1 MKSSISGKEFAELL
15 GAELSDIN
23 NVTMVLS
30 SGGADY
36 LKVQVH
42 QRHPET
48 GELEYVGPKFARSP
62 LLVWH
67 VVYLDKPG
75 RPHGT
80 TIANG
85 AKPKTPKA
93 KPSAT
98 PTLMHGG
105 SSE

>member
-1 MKSSISGKEFAELL
+1 MKNNISGKEFAALL
-15 GAELSDIN
+15 GTDISDITN
-23 NVTMVLS
+23 ITMMRPDN
-30 SGGADY
+30 GADY

-67 VVYLDKPG
+67 IVYLDKPG

-85 AKPKTPKA
+85 ASPKTKKTAPA
-93 KPSAT
+93 

>member
-1 MKSSISGKEFAELL
+1 MKNNISGKEFAALL
-15 GAELSDIN
+15 GTDISDITAITMMLN
-23 NVTMVLS
+23 ND
-30 SGGADY
+30 GPDY

-48 GELEYVGPKFARSP
+48 GELEYVGPRFARSP

-67 VVYLDKPG
+67 IVYLDKPG

-85 AKPKTPKA
+85 ASPKTKKA
-93 KPSAT
+93 PT